1 MDIGSMI
8 AIGLP
13 LGLFVVAF
21 YARPV
26 GVVERAHLVHSAEDS
41 VGALKL
47 VDEVVS
53 KKYLSFWEYE
63 AVLKIVKQSVFRE
76 QSHAILAD
84 SKARAAIRRASKS

>member
-1 MDIGSMI
+1 MDIGTFI

-13 LGLFVVAF
+13 LGLLCVAF

-26 GVVERAHLVHSAEDS
+26 GVVERTHLVHSAEDS

-63 AVLKIVKQSVFRE
+63 YVLKIVKQRVLRE

-84 SKARAAIRRASKS
+84 SKARVAIRRASKS